1 MVSFCETRV
10 SKMALNNFQKHG
22 FDMAMIFLSFCFRPG
37 ERIAKKKETKKKA
50 TTRSLL
56 LGLHIYSA
64 FYGEA
69 FVLLIV
75 FSL

>member
-1 MVSFCETRV
+1 
-10 SKMALNNFQKHG
+10 MAIYNLQKRG
-22 FDMAMIFLSFCFRPG
+22 LALTLIFLSFCFRPG

>member
-1 MVSFCETRV
+1 
-10 SKMALNNFQKHG
+10 MAIYNFQKHG

-56 LGLHIYSA
+56 LGLQINLA
-64 FYGEA
+64 FYE
-69 FVLLIV
+69 
-75 FSL
+75 